1 MEQKTMGQI
10 ISTLRK
16 EKGMTQ
22 KELADMLDIT
32 DKAVSKWERDVSFP
46 DTQTLPRLAQIF
58 GISLEELMNAKA
70 APEPRKKD
78 SEQIVDTVLKAV
90 PLAMGV
96 AVAVT
101 AVLGQLVVKHGP
113 IMLGIGI
120 ACIGIYLMKKKD

>member
-1 MEQKTMGQI
+1 MNVDFGTRIK
-10 ISTLRK
+10 SLRLSRS
-16 EKGMTQ
+16 MTQ
-22 KELADMLDIT
+22 EQLAQKLYVTRTM
-32 DKAVSKWERDVSFP
+32 VSKWERDVSFP

-101 AVLGQLVVKHGP
+101 AVLGQLVVKHGL